1 MLSAFEGV
9 GSKDQVK
16 KIEMLNKIKK
26 RMDEK
31 NLELKKVMAE
41 YRKS

>member
-9 GSKDQVK
+9 GSKDQMK
-16 KIEMLNKIKK
+16 KIDALNKIKK

-31 NLELKKVMAE
+31 N
-41 YRKS
+41 